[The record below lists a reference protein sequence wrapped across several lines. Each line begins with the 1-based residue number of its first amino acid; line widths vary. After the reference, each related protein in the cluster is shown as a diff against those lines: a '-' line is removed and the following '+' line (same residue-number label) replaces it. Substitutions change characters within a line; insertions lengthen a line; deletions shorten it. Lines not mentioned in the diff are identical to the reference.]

1 MRSVKNRSG
10 RRRQLWSLLSQ
21 TFTSKWSNAHIQHH
35 RFQVQIPLYMLTV
48 WMSFTPLVFLSIS
61 RHLSLLL
68 LLAANVVSLILL
80 ILVKETALEEKQLT
94 SVFVGV
100 IVLLKMQG
108 EISKQQQQ
116 NSCCKLALNRTKLKL
131 WGVQRQTDLKMSRQA
146 TQLKPCFFW

>member
-1 MRSVKNRSG
+1 MIKCTYSAPPFSSANSTLHVD
-10 RRRQLWSLLSQ
+10 SLDEFHPSCLS
-21 TFTSKWSNAHIQHH
+21 
-35 RFQVQIPLYMLTV
+35 
-48 WMSFTPLVFLSIS
+48 LSIS

-68 LLAANVVSLILL
+68 LLAANVVPLILL
-80 ILVKETALEEKQLT
+80 ILVKETTLEEKQLT

-108 EISKQQQQ
+108 EISKQQQ

-131 WGVQRQTDLKMSRQA
+131 WGVQHQTDLKMSRQA